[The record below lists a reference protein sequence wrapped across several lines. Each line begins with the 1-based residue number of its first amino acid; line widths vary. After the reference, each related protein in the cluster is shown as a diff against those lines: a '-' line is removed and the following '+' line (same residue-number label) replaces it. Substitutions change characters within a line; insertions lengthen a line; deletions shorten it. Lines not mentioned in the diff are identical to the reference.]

1 MIPIGDDNSGRRGKP
16 VVTWTLIGLNVIV
29 FVFLQKFALDDYATL
44 ALSAIPEEILAGH
57 RLFTLITC
65 QFTHAGFT
73 HIIGNMLF
81 LGVFGDNVECRIG
94 RLKYTLLY
102 LITGTIGILLQI
114 LFAAAAGGAA
124 LQMPLLGASAAI
136 SGVLA
141 AYLALFPGNRVVV
154 LLFYFIPT
162 RFSAWFVIGFWFV
175 LQVLGGLSG
184 LTSIQS
190 GGTAYFA
197 HIGGFVSAY
206 VWARIYK
213 KREFEH
219 LSKWRGKRNFP
230 GSDDGFHWWLVDDD

>member
-16 VVTWTLIGLNVIV
+16 VMTWILIGLNTLV

-44 ALSAIPEEILAGH
+44 ALAAIPEEILSGH
-57 RLFTLITC
+57 RLFTLITS
-65 QFTHAGFT
+65 QFTHAGFM

-94 RLKYTLLY
+94 KLRYTLLY
-102 LITGTIGILLQI
+102 LISGTIGILLQI
-114 LFAAAAGGAA
+114 FFAAIAGGAA
-124 LQMPLLGASAAI
+124 LQMPLVGASAAI

-141 AYLALFPGNRVVV
+141 AYLALFPGNKVVV

-162 RFSAWFVIGFWFV
+162 RLSAWLVIGFWFF

-184 LTSIQS
+184 LTSLQD

-197 HIGGFVSAY
+197 HIGGFLSAY
-206 VWARIYK
+206 IWARMYK
-213 KREFEH
+213 RKELEH
-219 LSKWRGKRNFP
+219 IHKWRRRNP
-230 GSDDGFHWWLVDDD
+230 SGASDGFNWWIVDDN